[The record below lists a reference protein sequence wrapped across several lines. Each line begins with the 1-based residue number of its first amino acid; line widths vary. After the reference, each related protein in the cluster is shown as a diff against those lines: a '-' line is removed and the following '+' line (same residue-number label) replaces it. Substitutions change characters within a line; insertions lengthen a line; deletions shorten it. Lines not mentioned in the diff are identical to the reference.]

1 LSLKIGTV
9 ADKGLRRSRRMQGFP
24 PEGYE
29 PLPPN
34 SPEDTYREEVENHS
48 DVGSVATPL
57 LANPE
62 RDLVTVQ
69 EGSTF
74 PVNPDFASSSRS
86 TPCSTGL
93 LR

>member
-1 LSLKIGTV
+1 LSFKIETV
-9 ADKGLRRSRRMQGFP
+9 DDKGLRRSRRMQGFP

-34 SPEDTYREEVENHS
+34 SPEDIYREEVENHS

-62 RDLVTVQ
+62 RALVTV
-69 EGSTF
+69 EEDSTL
-74 PVNPDFASSSRS
+74 PINPLCKFLSSHSFS
-86 TPCSTGL
+86 IWTP
-93 LR
+93 R